1 LADDV
6 KDGIGNAVNVIV
18 STTCSSGYMKKELKI
33 IVFDTLSSLR
43 KLFVQLLDNNE
54 SNRRKITE
62 IEQQVANTKAE

>member
-1 LADDV
+1 MADDV